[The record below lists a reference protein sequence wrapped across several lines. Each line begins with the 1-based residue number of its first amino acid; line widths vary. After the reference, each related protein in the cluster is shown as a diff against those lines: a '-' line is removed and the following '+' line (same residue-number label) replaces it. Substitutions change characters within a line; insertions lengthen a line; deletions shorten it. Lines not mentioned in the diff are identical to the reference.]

1 MAKQEKIDFK
11 ELSTEELQERVV
23 EEKARLQKLRFNHAI
38 SPLEDPTILRIVRRN
53 IARVYTELRAREI
66 AEVNN

>member
-1 MAKQEKIDFK
+1 MAKKEKIDFK